1 MTDQDMKKLVADL
14 LVGTTEIKQ
23 AQTETDRQIKQVNK
37 QLGELG
43 NKWGS
48 FTEGMAIPSMSKV
61 LYDDFG
67 LQVVLPNAKARQNGH
82 SLEVDVLAH
91 TNDDR
96 RIVFVVEIKS
106 HLTSAGIEQIKK
118 TIADLPKFFPHLVGY
133 TVYGVITAV
142 HVTDHMRQEVLKEG
156 LYLAQI
162 SDETFRLRVPRNFK
176 PHAFAPTAKSVN
188 GHRAKKTKLKRN
200 DSTTTKE

>member
-1 MTDQDMKKLVADL
+1 MTDQEMKKLVADL
-14 LVGTTEIKQ
+14 LVGTSEIKQ
-23 AQTETDRQIKQVNK
+23 AQAETDRQIKQVNK

-67 LQVVLPNAKARQNGH
+67 LQVVLPNAKVRQNGH

-106 HLTSAGIEQIKK
+106 HLTQAGIDQIKK
-118 TIADLPKFFPHLVGY
+118 TIADLPTFFPHLAGH
-133 TVYGVITAV
+133 TVYGVISAV

-162 SDETFRLRVPRNFK
+162 SDETFKLRVPRNFK
-176 PHAFAPTAKSVN
+176 PHAFAPTVKPSN
-188 GHRAKKTKLKRN
+188 GHQAKKK
-200 DSTTTKE
+200 

>member
-1 MTDQDMKKLVADL
+1 MTDQEMKKLVADL
-14 LVGTTEIKQ
+14 LVGTSEIKQ
-23 AQTETDRQIKQVNK
+23 AQAETDRQIKQVNK

-67 LQVVLPNAKARQNGH
+67 LQVVLPNAKVRQNGH
-82 SLEVDVLAH
+82 SLEIDVLAH

-106 HLTSAGIEQIKK
+106 HLTTAGIDQIKK
-118 TIADLPKFFPHLVGY
+118 TIADLPKFFPHLADH
-133 TVYGVITAV
+133 TIYGVITAV

-162 SDETFRLRVPRNFK
+162 SDETFKLRVPRNFK
-176 PHAFAPTAKSVN
+176 PHAFIPTAKAAN
-188 GHRAKKTKLKRN
+188 GHSPKKKK
-200 DSTTTKE
+200 